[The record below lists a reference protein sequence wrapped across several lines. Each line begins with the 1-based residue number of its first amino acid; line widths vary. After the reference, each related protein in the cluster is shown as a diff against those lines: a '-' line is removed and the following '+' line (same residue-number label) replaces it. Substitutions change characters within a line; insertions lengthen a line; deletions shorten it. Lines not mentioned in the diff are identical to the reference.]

1 MSSQGWPPLAVVPSV
16 TSQLWTFRL
25 PSGLDSWT
33 ENDAE
38 PVFAHAGVVLALSGR
53 KGEGSR

>member
-1 MSSQGWPPLAVVPSV
+1 MSSHGWPLLAVVPPV

-25 PSGLDSWT
+25 PRGLDSGT

-53 KGEGSR
+53 KDEGSR